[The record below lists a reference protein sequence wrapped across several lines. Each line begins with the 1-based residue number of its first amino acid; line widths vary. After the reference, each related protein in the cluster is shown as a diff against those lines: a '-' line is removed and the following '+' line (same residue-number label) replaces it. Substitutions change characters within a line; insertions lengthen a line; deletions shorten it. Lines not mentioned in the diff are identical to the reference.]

1 MQCNS
6 FDPIT
11 FSTAPTCYVCSRHGR
26 CKKEAA
32 AGATNT
38 DNGKAERGF
47 YTSISAYTVPETPG
61 GCKHEN

>member
-11 FSTAPTCYVCSRHGR
+11 FSAAPTCYVCSRHGR

-38 DNGKAERGF
+38 DNGKTGNR
-47 YTSISAYTVPETPG
+47 SAGHIPMLTVPETPG